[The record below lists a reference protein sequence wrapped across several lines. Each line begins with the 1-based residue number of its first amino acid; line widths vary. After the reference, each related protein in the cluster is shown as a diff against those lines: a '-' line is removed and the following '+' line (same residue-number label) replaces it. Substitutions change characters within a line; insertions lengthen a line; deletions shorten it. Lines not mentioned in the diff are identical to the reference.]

1 MSDAY
6 PDADLF
12 YLTNPEQREAIV
24 NIQISGAQLLR
35 VRINKD
41 QLFALNAK
49 SADILLK
56 DFK

>member
-6 PDADLF
+6 PDADLL
-12 YLTNPEQREAIV
+12 YLTNPERREAIV